1 MNVDMFATVC
11 GMLGLTPPADN
22 VQNGRD
28 FSPLLRGEPVKD
40 WPTTTFGQ
48 FDVHIFA
55 LDYMRMVRTSDWK
68 LIRHQM
74 FSGSNELYDLKNDPL
89 ETRNRYYD
97 KHVADVRDRL
107 QKQLT
112 EWQRSIDDPL
122 LKLDN
127 RPIEPGPPMGQ

>member
-1 MNVDMFATVC
+1 
-11 GMLGLTPPADN
+11 
-22 VQNGRD
+22 
-28 FSPLLRGEPVKD
+28 
-40 WPTTTFGQ
+40 
-48 FDVHIFA
+48 
-55 LDYMRMVRTSDWK
+55 
-68 LIRHQM
+68 M